1 MPTDTANIR
10 ALAAAAT
17 PGPWHDNGL
26 TLRPGTV
33 HDSMDNV
40 VCRAWENRDAAYIAA
55 LSPQTVTALLDVVD
69 AAKTA
74 SGSNPFYGGGI
85 DAHRNL
91 RDALDAW
98 EALPRFLP
106 WRWRPY

>member
-1 MPTDTANIR
+1 MTATANIR

-55 LSPQTVTALLDVVD
+55 LSPERVTALLDVVHAAIDVDGLWD
-69 AAKTA
+69 AKEGALIRWQA
-74 SGSNPFYGGGI
+74 EAPEAL
-85 DAHRNL
+85 DDL
-91 RDALDAW
+91 RTALDAW
-98 EALPRFLP
+98 EALP
-106 WRWRPY
+106 